1 MKVFIT
7 VIVTL
12 LIHLPTSSYAHES
25 PHRLF
30 QPLTEND
37 VRTAF
42 ATYEAKC
49 KNGEKIKFGMESP
62 IDFPVQKVRGVE
74 ALRFNV
80 GIMPPISQVQK
91 WGYEF
96 GKLGR
101 ARTEADK
108 ESILKRLVERMKEAP
123 RVIPFYATIESR
135 SDWSTSVN
143 VSFALVNENG
153 ITILPQLQP
162 NFDCAEKDLICQVA
176 MSESGA
182 EITFPLYIKI
192 RDNTPAATLNTVP
205 FVTDQMRVLRL
216 IVTMGDA
223 KQELS
228 FDLNSIR

>member
-7 VIVTL
+7 VIVAL
-12 LIHLPTSSYAHES
+12 LIHLPTTCFAQES

-30 QPLTEND
+30 RPLAENE

-42 ATYEAKC
+42 AAYEAKG
-49 KNGEKIKFGMESP
+49 KSGEKVRFGLEMP
-62 IDFPVQKVRGVE
+62 IEFPVQNVRGVE
-74 ALRFNV
+74 VLRFNV

-101 ARTEADK
+101 ARTEADR
-108 ESILKRLVERMKEAP
+108 ESFLRRLIERMKDAP
-123 RVIPFYATIESR
+123 QVIPFYATIESR

-176 MSESGA
+176 MSEKGA
-182 EITFPLYIKI
+182 QITFPLYINI
-192 RDNTPAATLNTVP
+192 RDTKGALQTVP
-205 FVTDQMRVLRL
+205 FVTDQMRLLRL

-223 KQELS
+223 KQELL